1 MLPSVAALPLLM
13 AYAGHTTIIIP
24 KPIVSY
30 VGFEILDLGELQYC
44 PQVKYYNR
52 LVTAGYSIIHMNIL
66 NLAFI
71 HYIW

>member
-30 VGFEILDLGELQYC
+30 VGFEILDLGKLQYDASM
-44 PQVKYYNR
+44 KYYNR
-52 LVTAGYSIIHMNIL
+52 LVTIGTL
-66 NLAFI
+66 
-71 HYIW
+71 